1 MPANAQTLQTL
12 QVVIQANLGSFEK
25 EMSQFKS
32 KITKDLGSIESA
44 SEKAFSGF
52 DSSQIKKS
60 TGTIENELSGVSNA
74 FKNTAN
80 ESQSSANKMGSSVKQ
95 LSTTVVSS
103 SGSMESALS
112 KMGSTLKKVFSVAA
126 IAAAVNALSG
136 FVSECV
142 ELGSDL
148 AEVQNVV
155 DVTFSTMSGSVDAF
169 AKNAAQQ
176 FGLSETMAK
185 RYVGTFGAMA
195 TSFGFAEE
203 QAYQMSTTLTG
214 LAGDVASFYNI
225 TQDEAYTKLKSVFT
239 GETESLKELGVV
251 MTQDAL
257 DAYALA
263 QGMSVTTSNM
273 TEQQKVALRYSFVLD
288 KLATAQGDFAN
299 TATSW
304 ANQTRILNLRIES
317 IKASLGQGFINLFNP
332 IIQAVN
338 KLLSKLDLAAK
349 AFKSLTEL
357 IFGNAGS
364 SGGGITESTGVADTG
379 ISSSPSSSSDS
390 SLLAAAAD
398 DAAALADNSSSI
410 SNLADS
416 TAKLADSAGSAG
428 SGLASAANNASKLA
442 DNTSAIG
449 DAAKKTAEEV
459 NSVMG
464 FDQLNKLQEQTAAIA
479 DTAGKGNTGSG
490 STPGTSGSG
499 NKGNTGSGS
508 GKTPSSS
515 GSGSTPSSGGSGG
528 TGIGDIL
535 NGNSVD
541 FGTAATGETTAI
553 DDLTESLKKLLDYI
567 SPTTDAIKK
576 LYNEGFQ
583 KLKDFTWANLENFW
597 NHFLKPVGEWY
608 IRDDAGLPRF
618 FNITNDL
625 LNAINWDKLL
635 LNLDNLYYSL
645 QPVAKFTWTALM
657 DFYEHFLKPIAVW
670 TMNNALPTLA
680 GCLAD
685 FNNKV
690 NWPVLNSALSVFW
703 DALSRFVIG
712 IGQGAINFVKDF
724 HIADG
729 AAGAVN
735 LFAAALKV
743 LAGVLN
749 AIPESVLEG
758 IGAGLTVLF
767 TAFAAYKA
775 LSWVKSR
782 FDAIAKGLSAVVTV
796 ATAHPIA
803 AIAVGVLA
811 LGAAVATFYQSEK
824 KKNRLGQWADA
835 VEELSDILDDKAE
848 NISNQLQTIT
858 DSFDEAG
865 VGDAQ
870 QVKDLWKEYQ
880 TLAKQANKSADAQQ
894 RMKDIAEMMSELCP
908 DINEYID
915 TETGLLTDQKDEIQ
929 KCIDKT
935 EEYYKKQAAQELL
948 TDAYSVQAQALLGLQ
963 EAQSK
968 LNEISDTYY
977 AASTAFFEEQA
988 KANPDVGKLEEYSQT
1003 MYECANAQE
1012 DITAGLQTL
1021 NDQYVAS
1028 TEKIG
1033 VLTEYAGGLNTA
1045 VSTIDMR
1052 QSVINTANAIDEM
1065 GGILVN
1071 GKQVVGQEAIEIYNA
1086 FGEEMMKMPDLCY
1099 TTGDGMMIQFGNGI
1113 DNARFTPLS
1122 TLTSIL
1128 IESNETIDSWAAT
1141 WQEDGKN
1148 IVKGLDQGIND
1159 EMSNLLNTGKKVFT
1173 DLRTQFKNEAGIHSP
1188 SERMAEDGSYI
1199 IQGLAQGIANTQNQV
1214 ESLMSSLPGIMV
1226 GCLGDLMALFA
1237 ISGALIPAG
1246 FLVGFAAPWAVARLT
1261 FQSIPNQIQNDIGDL
1276 YGIGQRAAQSLVNGF
1291 RSVHIPSP
1299 HFTVGTVGAYAA
1311 GVGFALP
1318 NVNVAWYANGGF
1330 PTTGQMFIA
1339 RESGPEMV
1347 GKIGN
1352 KTAVANNEQITDSI
1366 ADAVKSAM
1374 LEVMMMSKNNGSDQS
1389 PTIELTIKQD
1399 SEDAYKFVMKGKK
1412 KAERRYS
1419 ASAQM

>member
-1 MPANAQTLQTL
+1 
-12 QVVIQANLGSFEK
+12 
-25 EMSQFKS
+25 
-32 KITKDLGSIESA
+32 
-44 SEKAFSGF
+44 
-52 DSSQIKKS
+52 
-60 TGTIENELSGVSNA
+60 
-74 FKNTAN
+74 
-80 ESQSSANKMGSSVKQ
+80 
-95 LSTTVVSS
+95 
-103 SGSMESALS
+103 
-112 KMGSTLKKVFSVAA
+112 
-126 IAAAVNALSG
+126 
-136 FVSECV
+136 
-142 ELGSDL
+142 
-148 AEVQNVV
+148 
-155 DVTFSTMSGSVDAF
+155 
-169 AKNAAQQ
+169 
-176 FGLSETMAK
+176 
-185 RYVGTFGAMA
+185 
-195 TSFGFAEE
+195 
-203 QAYQMSTTLTG
+203 MSTTLTG

-225 TQDEAYTKLKSVFT
+225 AQDEAYTKLKSVFT

-257 DAYALA
+257 DAYALSK
-263 QGMSVTTSNM
+263 GLTVTTSSM

-332 IIQAVN
+332 ILIAVN

-349 AFKSLTEL
+349 AFKSFTEL
-357 IFGNAGS
+357 VFGKASTSGS
-364 SGGGITESTGVADTG
+364 GITESAIADTTPTSTST
-379 ISSSPSSSSDS
+379 SSGSGLSD
-390 SLLAAAAD
+390 LAD
-398 DAAALADNSSSI
+398 SAAALADNSGSI
-410 SNLADS
+410 ASVADDTADLADAADTAS
-416 TAKLADSAGSAG
+416 TGLSDAAGNAAD
-428 SGLASAANNASKLA
+428 LA
-442 DNTSAIG
+442 DNTAAVG
-449 DAAKKTAEEV
+449 EAAKQAAKDIN
-459 NSVMG
+459 NSVLG
-464 FDQLNKLQEQTAAIA
+464 FDSLNKLSEAATSST
-479 DTAGKGNTGSG
+479 DSGSG
-490 STPGTSGSG
+490 SGSG
-499 NKGNTGSGS
+499 NKGNNGTGGT
-508 GKTPSSS
+508 G
-515 GSGSTPSSGGSGG
+515 SGGSGG
-528 TGIGDIL
+528 GSGNKGNSGSGSGGNGSGGSGGGYDGGVAGLLGD
-535 NGNSVD
+535 NSVD
-541 FGTAATGETTAI
+541 FGQAAESDSSVI
-553 DDLTESLKKLLDYI
+553 DDLTDSIKDLLEWI

-583 KLKDFTWANLENFW
+583 KLKDFTWENLKNFW
-597 NHFLKPVGEWY
+597 NDFLKPVGTWY
-608 IRDDAGLPRF
+608 IRDDAGLPRL

-625 LNAINWDKLL
+625 LNEINWDKLL

-657 DFYEHFLKPIAVW
+657 DFYEHFLKPIGVW

-690 NWPVLNSALSVFW
+690 NWPVLNDALAVFW

-729 AAGAVN
+729 AAAGVN
-735 LFAAALKV
+735 IFAAALKV
-743 LAGVLN
+743 LAGILN
-749 AIPESVLEG
+749 SIPESVLEG

-767 TAFAAYKA
+767 AAFAAYKT
-775 LSWVKSR
+775 LQWVKGR
-782 FDAIAKGLSAVVTV
+782 FSDIANGINAVVKA
-796 ATAHPIA
+796 ATAHPLAALAVSVLALSA
-803 AIAVGVLA
+803 AIA
-811 LGAAVATFYQSEK
+811 TFYKAET

-835 VEELSDILDDKAE
+835 VTDLSDALDDKAE
-848 NISNQLQTIT
+848 NIQNQLKTIT
-858 DSFDEAG
+858 DSFDDAG

-880 TLAKQANKSADAQQ
+880 TLAKEAGNSADAQE
-894 RMKDIAEMMSELCP
+894 RMKDIAEMLSELCP
-908 DINEYID
+908 DINEYIN
-915 TETGLLTDQKDEIQ
+915 TETGLLSDQKDEIQ
-929 KCIDKT
+929 NCIDKT

-948 TDAYSVQAQALLGLQ
+948 TDAYSAQAQALLGLQ
-963 EAQSK
+963 EAQST
-968 LNEISDTYY
+968 LNDISETYY
-977 AASTAFFEEQA
+977 AASEAFFEEQA

-1012 DITAGLQTL
+1012 DITAGLATL

-1086 FGEEMMKMPDLCY
+1086 FGEEMKKMPDLCY

-1122 TLTSIL
+1122 TLTSVL
-1128 IESNETIDSWAAT
+1128 TASNDTINSWAAT

-1159 EMSNLLNTGKKVFT
+1159 EMSNLLNTGSKVFT
-1173 DLRTQFKNEAGIHSP
+1173 DLRTQFRNEARIESP
-1188 SERMAEDGSYI
+1188 SKKMAEDGSYI
-1199 IQGLAQGIANTQNQV
+1199 VQGLAEGISNTQNQV

-1347 GKIGN
+1347 GSIGN
-1352 KTAVANNEQITDSI
+1352 RTAVANNEQITDAISE
-1366 ADAVKSAM
+1366 AVKGAM
-1374 LEVMMMSKNNGSDQS
+1374 LEAMMMAKSSGDDQA
-1389 PTIELTIKQD
+1389 PTIELTLKQD
-1399 SEDAYKFVMKGKK
+1399 SEAAYKFVMKGKK

-1419 ASAQM
+1419 ASASL